1 MKSLL
6 NRSACKQFALECAKN
21 RFHKFT
27 RVSKEFLESIEF
39 NVMATIRQKVAGMP
53 SKGKTL

>member
-6 NRSACKQFALECAKN
+6 NRSACKQFALECAKG

-39 NVMATIRQKVAGMP
+39 TVMSTIRQKVASMP

>member
-6 NRSACKQFALECAKN
+6 CRKAVKEFALECAKG
-21 RFHKFT
+21 RYHKFT
-27 RVSKEFLESIEF
+27 RVSKEFIESVEF
-39 NVMATIRQKVAGMP
+39 NVMSVIRQKVAGMP